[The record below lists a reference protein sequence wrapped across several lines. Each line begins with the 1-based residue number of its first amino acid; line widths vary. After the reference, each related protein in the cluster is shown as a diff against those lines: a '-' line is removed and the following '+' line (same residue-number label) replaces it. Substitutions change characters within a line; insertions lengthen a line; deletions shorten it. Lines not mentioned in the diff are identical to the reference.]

1 MYMGNHPWVFYK
13 TLYVIHHYLCT
24 VIRDVKGK
32 IMYSAY
38 AVRLKHD
45 QYVVTLQFGCGKSV
59 VDAYCTCTCTCT
71 VPVKMTCC

>member
-1 MYMGNHPWVFYK
+1 M
-13 TLYVIHHYLCT
+13 
-24 VIRDVKGK
+24 VKEK
-32 IMYSAY
+32 MMYSAY